1 MKESGKV
8 DLKIFYFKSLVNE
21 EIIINI
27 VKLNKF
33 VDFYLKKNFER
44 ITLWNVAWK

>member
-8 DLKIFYFKSLVNE
+8 DLKIFYFKSFVK
-21 EIIINI
+21 IIVSININI

-33 VDFYLKKNFER
+33 VNFYFK
-44 ITLWNVAWK
+44 